1 MGARETFM
9 NTLQTWLNEGLAAEN
24 GHVPSVIMA
33 AYNRRVDPIGAD
45 ETSNAY
51 WCAITMG
58 GAAFYAGARGD
69 NIVPISPLVREMA
82 QKSYNTGTWHPL
94 SEVIE
99 GNYTPEYGDIYI
111 QLIGDQPAGKDK
123 YGNPIFTGAGHTG
136 AVLSYNP
143 NTYMLQAISG
153 NESNRMSASNRNI
166 VTYIDKYSKK
176 HFVGF
181 IHPRWELATVS
192 PAEYKP
198 GPKKATAKAAPVSSA
213 SKNMFGK
220 INAWCDGPNLLISGY
235 ILDTIKSSYA
245 YTADIYLA
253 DSNGNNLQY
262 IGYRIA
268 NEFLEGL
275 ESYGGGKHK
284 FEIVWDYAALSK
296 YGNGVHLIKMYSR
309 DPNNSNNKKLID
321 SIRVNITCKTGQ
333 ASQVSSV
340 GNEFYPIYLG
350 TSISIWDALE
360 SLGIDGTYNHRKQI
374 AVANNIENYKGTAE
388 QNIYMLGLLK
398 EGKLIKE

>member
-9 NTLQTWLNEGLAAEN
+9 NTLQTWLNEGLAEEN
-24 GHVPSVIMA
+24 GHVPAVIMA
-33 AYNRRVDPIGAD
+33 AFNRRITPSDVDYV
-45 ETSNAY
+45 SNDY

-58 GAAFYAGARGD
+58 GAAFYAGAQGD
-69 NIVPISPLVREMA
+69 NMVPKSKACRTMA
-82 QKSYNTGTWHPL
+82 NKAYENGTWISIDDVLGLRYEPQ
-94 SEVIE
+94 
-99 GNYTPEYGDIYI
+99 YGDIFI
-111 QLIGDQPAGKDK
+111 QLIGKQEP
-123 YGNPIFTGAGHTG
+123 GNFHGSGHTG
-136 AVLSYNP
+136 AVVSF
-143 NTYMLQAISG
+143 
-153 NESNRMSASNRNI
+153 NRNNNTI
-166 VTYIDKYSKK
+166 VAIDGNNNNMVREVTYNIETYQSSQGKK
-176 HFVGF
+176 FVGF

-198 GPKKATAKAAPVSSA
+198 GSKKATAKAAPVSSA

-245 YTADIYLA
+245 YTADVYLA

-284 FEIVWDYAALSK
+284 FEIAWDYAALSK
-296 YGNGVHLIKMYSR
+296 YGNGIHLIKMYGR

-321 SIRVNITCKTGQ
+321 FIRINITCKTGQ

-340 GNEFYPIYLG
+340 GDEFYPIYLG

-398 EGKLIKE
+398 EGKLIRE